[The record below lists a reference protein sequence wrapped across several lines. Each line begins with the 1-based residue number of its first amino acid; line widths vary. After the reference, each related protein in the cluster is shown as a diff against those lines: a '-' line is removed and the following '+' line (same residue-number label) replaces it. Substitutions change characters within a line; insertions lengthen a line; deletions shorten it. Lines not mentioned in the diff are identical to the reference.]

1 MLILR
6 GYRFDLVHSSRCLA
20 HPRFPFISLEG
31 ATSPK
36 ISDFFGFR
44 LCNIQHSLGQYYCLG
59 FTQELAATVYA
70 MKLYTSMLDRYQRG
84 AVKNLDM
91 ALIAD
96 QRNLIQHH
104 LMSLPTAAEMKVV
117 STAKVK
123 GVYEVCRIAT
133 LIFSMGIVLPL
144 QKLCAAYNPLV
155 EKLKL
160 ELLELQDTIDIYQPE
175 VLELI
180 IWVTVLGAIA
190 AEKTSKRSWFVHV
203 LKHLTEPL
211 LLSGWEDLEDRLE
224 GILWLRNACNNAGYR
239 LWQEVQD
246 TSNAGCKYNL

>member
-1 MLILR
+1 M
-6 GYRFDLVHSSRCLA
+6 
-20 HPRFPFISLEG
+20 
-31 ATSPK
+31 K
-36 ISDFFGFR
+36 I
-44 LCNIQHSLGQYYCLG
+44 
-59 FTQELAATVYA
+59 
-70 MKLYTSMLDRYQRG
+70 YTSMLDRYRQG
-84 AVKNLDM
+84 ALKTLDL

-96 QRNLIQHH
+96 QRNIIQHH
-104 LMSLPTAAEMKVV
+104 VMSLPTAAEIKVV
-117 STAKVK
+117 SPIMVK

-133 LIFSMGIVLPL
+133 VIFSMGVVLPL
-144 QKLCAAYNPLV
+144 QKLCTAYKPLV

-180 IWVTVLGAIA
+180 IWVTVLGTIA
-190 AEKTSKRSWFVHV
+190 AEKTTERSWFVRV

-224 GILWLRNACNNAGYR
+224 RILWLRNACNAAGYR